1 MNKFRQWVLWLAVL
15 LAVGSAQAA
24 HVLCVNVHGYY
35 YDGDGAN
42 LNATLLNAGA
52 TTTFVDLDWN
62 GEVAGVLAQ
71 ESFDQIWVF
80 DLSYL
85 GDDYPLDWAAIAD
98 WYNNRPDAEIIC
110 DGRIISSYWYGR
122 WTGEGQNL
130 TENYLHNLEI
140 RGGGL
145 LLGTDHYDYHSGIN
159 AINAQIGLNPF
170 FGGFSLYSIPVDTNN
185 PLMNTPNNLGT
196 TLFDDSTPG
205 QTPYGL
211 QPSGQILYTVAWH
224 SGNPDTPGI
233 SSTIEGGIGFHTEI
247 VSPLDGAVFQQGDL
261 LTLEAAVTGGNA
273 PYTFAWSY
281 GNGTPLGTG
290 QTLQIAASDLPTGL
304 VTITVLATDDM
315 GRVDND
321 SVTIEI
327 ASTVGAED
335 RPGRF
340 ALEPAYPN
348 PFNPSTTLAYTLS
361 ATGPATLRVFDLAGQ
376 EVAQL
381 VSGLQE
387 AGRHEV
393 RFDAGALP
401 SGVYLARLVSEE
413 GVATSKLVLVK

>member
-1 MNKFRQWVLWLAVL
+1 LKKLCQWVLWLAVL
-15 LAVGSAQAA
+15 LAVGSAQAT

-42 LNATLLNAGA
+42 LNTTLLNAGA

-80 DLSYL
+80 DLSFS
-85 GDDYPLDWAAIAD
+85 GDNYPLDWAAIAD
-98 WYNNRPDAEIIC
+98 WYNNHPDAEIIC

-145 LLGTDHYDYHSGIN
+145 MLGTDHYDYHSGIN

-170 FGGFSLYSIPVDTNN
+170 FGGFNLYSIPVDPNN
-185 PLMNTPNNLGT
+185 PLMNTPNNLGA
-196 TLFDDSTPG
+196 TLFDDSSPG

-211 QPSGQILYTVAWH
+211 QPGGQILYTVAWH
-224 SGNPDTPGI
+224 SGNHDTPGI
-233 SSTIEGGIGFHTEI
+233 SSTIEGGIGFHAEI
-247 VSPLDGAVFQQGDL
+247 VSPLDGVVFQQGDL
-261 LTLEAAVTGGNA
+261 IDLEAAVTGGDA

-321 SVTIEI
+321 SATIEI
-327 ASTVGAED
+327 ASMVGAED

-348 PFNPSTTLAYTLS
+348 PFNPSTVIAFSLAETSAANLS
-361 ATGPATLRVFDLAGQ
+361 VYDLAGRK
-376 EVAQL
+376 VATLVDGMMERGTHSVTFDASQL
-381 VSGLQE
+381 ASGLY
-387 AGRHEV
+387 
-393 RFDAGALP
+393 
-401 SGVYLARLVSEE
+401 VYTLTAN
-413 GVATSKLVLVK
+413 GQAQTQKMVLTR

>member
-1 MNKFRQWVLWLAVL
+1 MNKFSQWVLWLAVL
-15 LAVGSAQAA
+15 LAVGSAQAS
-24 HVLCVNVHGYY
+24 HVLCVNVHGPL

-42 LNATLLNAGA
+42 LNTTLLNAGA
-52 TTTFVDLDWN
+52 TTTFVNLGWN

-80 DLSYL
+80 DLSHM
-85 GDDYPLDWAAIAD
+85 DDNYPLDWAAIAD
-98 WYNNRPDAEIIC
+98 WYNNRPDADIIC
-110 DGRIISSYWYGR
+110 DARIISSYWSER
-122 WTGEGQNL
+122 WVDEGQNL
-130 TENYLHNLEI
+130 TENYLHNLES

-145 LLGTDHYDYHSGIN
+145 LLGTDHSPYHTGIN

-170 FGGFSLYSIPVDTNN
+170 FGDFNLYSIPVDTNS
-185 PLMNTPNNLGT
+185 PLMTTPNNLGA
-196 TLFDDSTPG
+196 TLYDDSSPG

-211 QPSGQILYTVAWH
+211 QPGGQILYTVAWH

-247 VSPLDGAVFQQGDL
+247 SSPLYGTVFQQGDL
-261 LTLEAAVTGGNA
+261 LTLEAEVVGGNA

-321 SVTIEI
+321 SVTLEI
-327 ASTVGAED
+327 AATVGAED

-348 PFNPSTTLAYTLS
+348 PFNPSTTLAFTLS
-361 ATGPATLRVFDLAGQ
+361 VTGSATLRVFDLAGQ

-401 SGVYLARLVSEE
+401 GGLYLARLASEE
-413 GVATSKLVLVK
+413 GVATSKLVLLK